1 MNRCLAFIGALFC
14 AFMSVSSAC
23 VAASP
28 DWVQFTL
35 RNDRATDRIHA
46 TFRDESRS
54 RHERNWSSGFRP
66 SELIGLDVSGFRGG
80 ATRPLRFAV
89 VREAGRLDC
98 SGRGGNANASG
109 NCRFTAD
116 PGFVRLLASRGIGQP
131 TRDQAFGMMAVDVR
145 RELVDALTAARYP
158 TPRIDDLIAL
168 TAVGANGGYIRG
180 LAQAGYRPKSVHT
193 LVQFKALD
201 ITPAWIGGF
210 ARIGY
215 ANLPADQLVQLR
227 ALDVSPQFI
236 AGLERAG
243 YRRLPVSTLVQF
255 KALGISPQFAASA
268 RQRNGGTAPSAD
280 ELVRMRV
287 LGSR

>member
-1 MNRCLAFIGALFC
+1 MNRCLAFAGALFC
-14 AFMSVSSAC
+14 AFMTVSSAC

-28 DWVQFTL
+28 DWIGFTL
-35 RNDRATDRIHA
+35 RPERSGDRIHA

-66 SELIGLDVSGFRGG
+66 SELIGLEVSGFRAGG
-80 ATRPLRFAV
+80 SRPLRFAV

-109 NCRFTAD
+109 HCRFTAD
-116 PGFVRLLASRGIGQP
+116 PGFERLLASRGIGRP
-131 TRDQAFGMMAVDVR
+131 TRDQAFGMMAVNVR
-145 RELVDALTAARYP
+145 RELVDALAAARYP

-168 TAVGANGGYIRG
+168 TAVGADGGYIRG

-193 LVQFKALD
+193 LVQFRALG

-227 ALDVSPQFI
+227 ALDVTPQFI

-243 YRRLPVSTLVQF
+243 YRRLPVATLVQF
-255 KALGISPQFAASA
+255 KALGISPEFAASA
-268 RQRNGGTAPSAD
+268 RRRNGAAPSAD
-280 ELVRMRV
+280 ELVRLRV